1 MSDSREAEVKT
12 WNGQLTT
19 DPELGYGEG
28 GRPFVR
34 FRMNV
39 RVPIGEGDS
48 VAEIR
53 RAPAVNASVVVTG
66 RAAENVSKSLVK
78 GDDVV
83 VIGRTRNGLA
93 VIDQDTGATVP
104 GERYIAATVAA
115 ADLAR
120 VQIEVVRPVRAA
132 AWSEPEVSEYTGP
145 VAVPRLGDRGER
157 PVRGI
162 GTGSRTR
169 LGVRGIHD

>member
-1 MSDSREAEVKT
+1 MSDSGEALVET

-28 GRPFVR
+28 RRPFVR

-39 RVPIGEGDS
+39 RVPIGDGDS

-53 RAPAVNASVVVTG
+53 RASAVNASVIVTG
-66 RAAENVSKSLVK
+66 RAAENVSKSLVE

-83 VIGRTRNGLA
+83 VIGRTRDGLA
-93 VIDQDTGATVP
+93 VIDQETGATVP

-120 VQIEVVRPVRAA
+120 VQIKVVRPVRATV
-132 AWSEPEVSEYTGP
+132 WNESEVAEYTGP
-145 VAVPRLGDRGER
+145 VAVPRLSERGER
-157 PVRGI
+157 PVRGNE
-162 GTGSRTR
+162 TGPRTR
-169 LGVRGIHD
+169 RGARGIHD